1 VTGQTSPLRFAAGF
15 DNRPAGCPIGG
26 TGGTSASGW
35 RTAHGSRRTA
45 DGWRLRAD
53 GARLTRWL

>member
-15 DNRPAGCPIGG
+15 DNRPAGCLIGG
-26 TGGTSASGW
+26 TGGTRASGL
-35 RTAHGSRRTA
+35 RTAHGARRT
-45 DGWRLRAD
+45 AD

>member
-26 TGGTSASGW
+26 TGGTSASGL
-35 RTAHGSRRTA
+35 RTAHGARLTASGWRRTA
-45 DGWRLRAD
+45 HAV
-53 GARLTRWL
+53 A